1 MKNKK
6 LLLWL
11 IPVAVLVAVVVTCIL
26 VFGVGPKNW
35 QNILASVLEKAE
47 NFDGANKVGLNLIDL
62 DNNKVPEL
70 LMTMPEKDG
79 NYITKIFSVKDKEY
93 VVNMVASYEDYLFE
107 YLYNVKEDAYK
118 WYAVTKESKK
128 VYEIN
133 VGEKETVKET
143 DLNYEND
150 VVVVKKVEEKIEYEV
165 DSKNNDVWDTLEK
178 SYTKN
183 EALVTDEVKEEVEN
197 TKMLSNID
205 KIDDSKPLV
214 YTVKSVK
221 SDVYANV
228 TGQTFHNYYEY
239 PAININSE
247 DVIAINKKIA
257 KNNEYSS
264 MEIESGFL
272 GEIDVITYDYYVNG
286 NILSVVLLDGG
297 NDSTWNTIYNID
309 LKTGKE
315 IGVQDLLKD
324 VDLTDVNTKIKE
336 YAVNMMEKS
345 GKDLNLKASLGDQY
359 DTELA
364 NIKKDLDETLAS
376 PELVFRNADNDL
388 ILRVEFEVFGGQY
401 TCTKMVEVNLTKNS
415 DITEVKY
422 EDYVQ
427 RGPNTQNK

>member
-6 LLLWL
+6 LLWL
-11 IPVAVLVAVVVTCIL
+11 IPVAVLVAAVVVYLL
-26 VFGVGPKNW
+26 VFGVGTKNW
-35 QNILASVLEKAE
+35 QNILESVLEKAE

-79 NYITKIFSVKDKEY
+79 NYITKIFSVKDKKY

-128 VYEIN
+128 IYEVNIE
-133 VGEKETVKET
+133 EKETVKET
-143 DLNYEND
+143 DLNYNSD
-150 VVVVKKVEEKIEYEV
+150 VVVVKKAEDKIEYEV
-165 DSKNNDVWDTLEK
+165 DSKKDIWNTLEK

-183 EALVTDEVKEEVEN
+183 DTLVTDEVKENVEN
-197 TKMLSNID
+197 TKMLSSID

-228 TGQTFHNYYEY
+228 TEQTFHNYYEY
-239 PAININSE
+239 PAININNE
-247 DVIAINKKIA
+247 DIIAINKDIA
-257 KNNEYSS
+257 KDNEYDD
-264 MEIESGFL
+264 MAIETGFL

-286 NILSVVLLDGG
+286 NILSVVLLHGG
-297 NDSTWNTIYNID
+297 NESTWNTVYNID

-315 IGVQDLLKD
+315 IAVNDLLKD
-324 VDLTDVNTKIKE
+324 VDLTDVKAKIKE
-336 YAVNMMEKS
+336 YAVNMMEKT
-345 GKDLNLKASLGDQY
+345 GKDLNLKEYWGDQY
-359 DTELA
+359 DKELT
-364 NIKKDLDETLAS
+364 NIKKELDENLAS
-376 PELVFRNADNDL
+376 PKIVFRNADNDL

-401 TCTKMVEVNLTKNS
+401 TCNKMVEVNLTKNS

>member
-6 LLLWL
+6 LLWL
-11 IPVAVLVAVVVTCIL
+11 IPVAVLVAAVVVYLL
-26 VFGVGPKNW
+26 VFGVGTKNW
-35 QNILASVLEKAE
+35 QNILESVLEKAE

-79 NYITKIFSVKDKEY
+79 NYITKIFSVKDKKY

-128 VYEIN
+128 IYEVNIE
-133 VGEKETVKET
+133 EKETVKET
-143 DLNYEND
+143 DLNYNSD
-150 VVVVKKVEEKIEYEV
+150 VVVVKKAEDKIEYEV
-165 DSKNNDVWDTLEK
+165 DSKKDIWNTLEK

-183 EALVTDEVKEEVEN
+183 DTLVTDEVKENVEN
-197 TKMLSNID
+197 TKMLSSID

-239 PAININSE
+239 PAININNE
-247 DVIAINKKIA
+247 DIIAINKDIA
-257 KNNEYSS
+257 KDNEYDD
-264 MEIESGFL
+264 MAIETGFL

-286 NILSVVLLDGG
+286 NILSVVLLHGG
-297 NDSTWNTIYNID
+297 NESTWNTVYNID

-315 IGVQDLLKD
+315 IAVNDLLKD
-324 VDLTDVNTKIKE
+324 VDLTDVKAKIKE
-336 YAVNMMEKS
+336 YAVNMMEKT
-345 GKDLNLKASLGDQY
+345 GKDLNLKEYWGDQY
-359 DTELA
+359 DKELT
-364 NIKKDLDETLAS
+364 NIKKELDENLAS
-376 PELVFRNADNDL
+376 PKIVFRNADNDL

-401 TCTKMVEVNLTKNS
+401 TCNKMVEVNLTKNS

>member
-11 IPVAVLVAVVVTCIL
+11 IPVAVLVAAVVTCIL

-47 NFDGANKVGLNLIDL
+47 NFDGATKVGLNLIDL

-93 VVNMVASYEDYLFE
+93 IVNMVASYEDYLFE
-107 YLYNVKEDAYK
+107 YLYNVKED
-118 WYAVTKESKK
+118 SKK

-143 DLNYEND
+143 DLNYEKD
-150 VVVVKKVEEKIEYEV
+150 VVVVKKAEDRLEYQV
-165 DSKNNDVWDTLEK
+165 DSKNNDVWNTLEK
-178 SYTKN
+178 TYTKN
-183 EALVTDEVKEEVEN
+183 DSLVTDEVKEEVEN

-228 TGQTFHNYYEY
+228 TGQTLHNYYEY
-239 PAININSE
+239 PAININNE
-247 DVIAINKKIA
+247 DIIAINKDIA
-257 KNNEYSS
+257 KNNQYDDMDIETGFFG
-264 MEIESGFL
+264 EIE
-272 GEIDVITYDYYVNG
+272 VITYDYYVND
-286 NILSVVLLDGG
+286 NILSVVLIHGG
-297 NDSTWNTIYNID
+297 NESTWNTIYNID

-315 IGVQDLLKD
+315 IAVNDLLKD
-324 VDLTDVNTKIKE
+324 VDLTEVNAKIKE
-336 YAVNMMEKS
+336 YAINMMEKT
-345 GKDLNLKASLGDQY
+345 GKDLNLKEYWGDQY

-364 NIKKDLDETLAS
+364 NIKKKLDENLAS
-376 PELVFRNADNDL
+376 PKIVFKNADNDL

-415 DITEVKY
+415 EITEVKY

>member
-6 LLLWL
+6 LLWL
-11 IPVAVLVAVVVTCIL
+11 IPVAVLVAAVVVYLL
-26 VFGVGPKNW
+26 VFGVGTKNW
-35 QNILASVLEKAE
+35 QNILESVLEKAE

-128 VYEIN
+128 IYEVNIE
-133 VGEKETVKET
+133 EKETVKET
-143 DLNYEND
+143 DLNYNSD
-150 VVVVKKVEEKIEYEV
+150 VVVVKKAEDKIEYEV
-165 DSKNNDVWDTLEK
+165 DSKKDIWNTLEK

-183 EALVTDEVKEEVEN
+183 DTLVTDEVKENVEN
-197 TKMLSNID
+197 TKMLSSID

-239 PAININSE
+239 PAININNE
-247 DVIAINKKIA
+247 DIIAINKDIA
-257 KNNEYSS
+257 KDNEYDD
-264 MEIESGFL
+264 MAIETGFL

-286 NILSVVLLDGG
+286 NILSVVLLHGG
-297 NDSTWNTIYNID
+297 NESTWNTVYNID

-315 IGVQDLLKD
+315 IAVNDLLKD
-324 VDLTDVNTKIKE
+324 VDLTDVKAKIKE
-336 YAVNMMEKS
+336 YAVNMMEKT
-345 GKDLNLKASLGDQY
+345 GKDLNLKEYWGDQY
-359 DTELA
+359 DKELT
-364 NIKKDLDETLAS
+364 NIKKELDENLAS
-376 PELVFRNADNDL
+376 PKIVFRNADNDL

-401 TCTKMVEVNLTKNS
+401 TCNKMVEVNLTKNS

>member
-6 LLLWL
+6 LLWL
-11 IPVAVLVAVVVTCIL
+11 IPVAVLVAAVVVYLL
-26 VFGVGPKNW
+26 VFGVGTKNW
-35 QNILASVLEKAE
+35 QNILESVLEKVE

-79 NYITKIFSVKDKEY
+79 NYITKIFSVKDKKY

-118 WYAVTKESKK
+118 WYAVTKDSKK
-128 VYEIN
+128 VYEVNIE
-133 VGEKETVKET
+133 EKETVKET
-143 DLNYEND
+143 DLNYNSD
-150 VVVVKKVEEKIEYEV
+150 VVVVKKAEDKIEYEV
-165 DSKNNDVWDTLEK
+165 DSKKDIWNTLEK

-183 EALVTDEVKEEVEN
+183 DTLVTDEVKENVEN
-197 TKMLSNID
+197 TKMLSSID

-228 TGQTFHNYYEY
+228 TEQTFHNYYEY
-239 PAININSE
+239 PAININNE
-247 DVIAINKKIA
+247 DIIAINKDIA
-257 KNNEYSS
+257 KDNEYDD
-264 MEIESGFL
+264 MAIETGFL

-286 NILSVVLLDGG
+286 NILSVVLLHGG
-297 NDSTWNTIYNID
+297 NESTWNTVYNID

-315 IGVQDLLKD
+315 IAVNDLLKD
-324 VDLTDVNTKIKE
+324 VDLTDVKAKIKE
-336 YAVNMMEKS
+336 YAVNMMEKT
-345 GKDLNLKASLGDQY
+345 GKDLNLKEYWGDQY
-359 DTELA
+359 DKELT
-364 NIKKDLDETLAS
+364 NIKKELDENLAS
-376 PELVFRNADNDL
+376 PKIVFRNADNDL

-401 TCTKMVEVNLTKNS
+401 TCNKMVEVNLTKNS

>member
-6 LLLWL
+6 LLWL
-11 IPVAVLVAVVVTCIL
+11 IPVAVLVAAVVVYLL
-26 VFGVGPKNW
+26 VFGVGTKNW
-35 QNILASVLEKAE
+35 QNILESVLEKVE

-118 WYAVTKESKK
+118 WYAVTKDSKK

-133 VGEKETVKET
+133 VGAKETVKET
-143 DLNYEND
+143 DLNYEN
-150 VVVVKKVEEKIEYEV
+150 
-165 DSKNNDVWDTLEK
+165 
-178 SYTKN
+178 
-183 EALVTDEVKEEVEN
+183 EVKEEVEN
-197 TKMLSNID
+197 TKMLSSID

-239 PAININSE
+239 PAININNE
-247 DVIAINKKIA
+247 DIIAINKDIA
-257 KNNEYSS
+257 KDNEYDD
-264 MEIESGFL
+264 MAIETGFL

-286 NILSVVLLDGG
+286 NILSVVLLHGG
-297 NDSTWNTIYNID
+297 NESTWNTVYNID

-315 IGVQDLLKD
+315 IAVNDLLKD
-324 VDLTDVNTKIKE
+324 VDLTDVKAKIKE
-336 YAVNMMEKS
+336 YAVNMMEKT
-345 GKDLNLKASLGDQY
+345 GKDLNLKEYWGDQY
-359 DTELA
+359 DKELT
-364 NIKKDLDETLAS
+364 NIKKELDENLAS
-376 PELVFRNADNDL
+376 PKIVFRNADNDL

-401 TCTKMVEVNLTKNS
+401 TCNKMVEVNLTKNS